1 MKNTISTV
9 LLAWALAIGM
19 SNAFAQ
25 QGAGPGKSG
34 DENTKNMADAKMHAT
49 AALEAAKAGQA
60 AEVLEHAK
68 AAWKVCKEITGET
81 VMPYYEGAME
91 KLNAAITAAE
101 KGDAAAAVSPLEG
114 AIANMS
120 EGQAKADY

>member
-1 MKNTISTV
+1 MKKTFSTA
-9 LLAWALAIGM
+9 LLAGALTFGM

-25 QGAGPGKSG
+25 AGLEKSG
-34 DENTKNMADAKMHAT
+34 DLNTQQMAEAKAHAT
-49 AALEAAKAGQA
+49 AALEAAKGGQA
-60 AEVLEHAK
+60 AGVLEHAK

-81 VMPYYEGAME
+81 VMPYYERAME
-91 KLNAAITAAE
+91 KLNTAIAAGD

-114 AIANMS
+114 AIADMS